1 MKTYST
7 ALKAAILSS
16 AVLLP
21 SAAFADGF
29 SATLETPI
37 TLTNPVNFT
46 AGGSLN
52 YSLELMKNLFVGA
65 SVGGAYNF
73 SVGAGALGA
82 RVGAVY
88 VAQLLDAPN
97 TFVNAY
103 IGAGAN
109 VLILPSPVSFGVDAS
124 AGLFARYGISRGVRI
139 YGGVDGEVGYNVS
152 ASSFVPAVSGYVGA
166 RFEAITN
173 LSLYTQFG
181 AGYNSIKASSAS
193 GSSLTALPVGN
204 VGFVYDVRGGLFYS
218 IAPQAQIGVY
228 GAFNGSF
235 TIGLTAKF
243 LEKPNT
249 LGIAG
254 NYLP

>member
-1 MKTYST
+1 MRKLTLIS
-7 ALKAAILSS
+7 LKAAVLSS
-16 AVLLP
+16 SVLF
-21 SAAFADGF
+21 SNAAFADGF

-37 TLTNPVNFT
+37 TFGNPVQFT

-52 YSLELMKNLFVGA
+52 YSLELIPNLFVGA

-73 SVGAGALGA
+73 SAGAGALGA

-97 TFVNAY
+97 TFVNGY
-103 IGAGAN
+103 VGAGAN
-109 VLILPSPVSFGVDAS
+109 VLVVPGPVSFGVDAS
-124 AGLFARYGISRGVRI
+124 AGLFARYGISPGARV
-139 YGGVDGEVGYNVS
+139 YGGVDGEVGLVAGNF
-152 ASSFVPAVSGYVGA
+152 APAVSAYIGA
-166 RFEAITN
+166 RFETIPN
-173 LSLYTQFG
+173 LSLYTQVG
-181 AGYNSIKASSAS
+181 AGYNSIKAANAS
-193 GSSLTALPVGN
+193 GSNLTALAAGN
-204 VGFVYDVRGGLFYS
+204 AGFVYDLRGGLFYF

-243 LEKPNT
+243 LEKPGT

>member
-1 MKTYST
+1 MKTKSLLKT
-7 ALKAAILSS
+7 ALLASS
-16 AVLLP
+16 VLLP
-21 SAAFADGF
+21 STALADGF

-37 TLTNPVNFT
+37 TFGNPVQFT

-52 YSLELMKNLFVGA
+52 YSLEVVPNLFVGA
-65 SVGGAYNF
+65 SAGGAYNF

-103 IGAGAN
+103 VGAGAN
-109 VLILPSPVSFGVDAS
+109 VLIVPGPVSFGVDAS
-124 AGLFARYGISRGVRI
+124 AGLFARYGISPGVRV
-139 YGGVDGEVGYNVS
+139 YGGADGEVGYNVS
-152 ASSFVPAVSGYVGA
+152 SGSFVPAVSGYVGA
-166 RFEAITN
+166 RFETIPN
-173 LSLYTQFG
+173 LSLYTQVG
-181 AGYNSIKASSAS
+181 AGYNSIKAANAS
-193 GSSLTALPVGN
+193 GSSLTALPIGN
-204 VGFVYDVRGGLFYS
+204 VGFVYDVRGGLYYS

-243 LEKPNT
+243 LEKPGT